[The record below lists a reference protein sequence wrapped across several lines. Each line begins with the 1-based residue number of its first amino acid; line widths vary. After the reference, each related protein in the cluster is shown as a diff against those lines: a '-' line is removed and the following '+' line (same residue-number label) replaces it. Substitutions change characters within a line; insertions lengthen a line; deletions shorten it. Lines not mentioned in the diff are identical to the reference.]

1 MWDSVKD
8 GSSEAVLLDAVRAGD
23 LGAWDVLFR
32 KHAEPL
38 RRVAAG
44 WLSQPAD
51 REDLTAEAFVRVL
64 DVVRGGGGPRES
76 LRPYLVVTMRN
87 LAATWGRGRRR
98 VELCGEVPEPDGHAQ
113 VAGGEE
119 LALRRWNEQLAWA
132 AYCALPGRWRTVLWR
147 TVAEGDSPR
156 EVAPLL
162 GISPN
167 GVAVLALRAREG
179 LRQAYLQAQV
189 PPAATPCC
197 LEPRR
202 RMGSWARG
210 AVPRRQ
216 AGLIAA
222 HIAACGPCWAVAA
235 RLAEANREL
244 PPVPCSTTAR
254 RASPSVRVSE

>member
-1 MWDSVKD
+1 MWDAVD
-8 GSSEAVLLDAVRAGD
+8 GGSPEDVLLDAVRAGD

-32 KHAEPL
+32 RHAGPL

-44 WLSQPAD
+44 WFSQQAD
-51 REDLTAEAFVRVL
+51 REDLMAEAFARVL
-64 DVVRGGGGPRES
+64 DVVLGGGGPRES

-87 LAATWGRGRRR
+87 LAANWGRGRRR
-98 VELCGEVPEPDGHAQ
+98 VELYGEVPEPDEPAR

-119 LALRRWNEQLAWA
+119 LALQRWNEQLAWA

-162 GISPN
+162 GISAN
-167 GVAVLALRAREG
+167 GVSVLALRAREG

-189 PPAATPCC
+189 PPAATSGC

-210 AVPRRQ
+210 TVPRRQ
-216 AGLIAA
+216 AGVIAE
-222 HIAACGPCWAVAA
+222 HIASCGSCWTVAA

-244 PPVPCSTTAR
+244 PPAPCSV
-254 RASPSVRVSE
+254 ASRHVPAGEQAS

>member
-1 MWDSVKD
+1 MWDAVED
-8 GSSEAVLLDAVRAGD
+8 GSPETVLLDAVRAGD

-32 KHAEPL
+32 RHSDAL

-44 WLSQPAD
+44 WFSQQAD
-51 REDLTAEAFVRVL
+51 REDLMAESFARVL
-64 DVVRGGGGPRES
+64 DAVLGGGGPRES

-87 LAATWGRGRRR
+87 LAANWSRGRRR
-98 VELCGEVPEPDGHAQ
+98 VELYGEVPEPRAG

-119 LALRRWNEQLAWA
+119 LVLQRWNEQLAWA

-189 PPAATPCC
+189 PPAATTGC

-222 HIAACGPCWAVAA
+222 HIAACGSCWTVAT

-244 PPVPCSTTAR
+244 PPVPCSVTAR
-254 RASPSVRVSE
+254 RAGSGMAPAP